1 MIHSSCH
8 KPAFSCCGIL
18 KFGISQYDWFDVNLE
33 LSLFFQ
39 LNFSTSKNCEERNK
53 S

>member
-1 MIHSSCH
+1 MINSSCH
-8 KPAFSCCGIL
+8 KSAFSCCGIP
-18 KFGISQYDWFDVNLE
+18 KFELSQYDWFDVNLE

-39 LNFSTSKNCEERNK
+39 LKFLTSKNCGERNK